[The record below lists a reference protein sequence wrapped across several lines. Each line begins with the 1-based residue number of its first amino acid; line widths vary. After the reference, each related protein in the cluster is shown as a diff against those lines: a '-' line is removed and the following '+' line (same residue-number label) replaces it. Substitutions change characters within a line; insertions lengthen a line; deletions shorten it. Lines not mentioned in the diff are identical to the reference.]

1 MKKEIFLID
10 FDITISKI
18 DSTDTL
24 LGSHNPVL
32 RDEIR
37 KKYRNNEIT
46 MREYV
51 KIGLESLNITK
62 EEFLKTLR
70 KVKIDETFV
79 DFINSGVSFRIVSAG
94 TKLNITGTLIN
105 YDINMTEDAIISN
118 DIEFE
123 DNKITVTNPFL
134 DKEEYYGVDKKE
146 AVENYQR
153 QGYRVYF
160 IGDGPSDYRAIE
172 VADFSFIRKGTR
184 AIKFCEEN
192 NIDFFEFDNFNEILE
207 YYVKDKSN
215 YKFDY

>member
-123 DNKITVTNPFL
+123 GNKITVTNPFL

-184 AIKFCEEN
+184 AIKFCEGN

-207 YYVKDKSN
+207 YVRIRKV
-215 YKFDY
+215 

>member
-123 DNKITVTNPFL
+123 GNKITVTNPFL

-207 YYVKDKSN
+207 YVRIRKV
-215 YKFDY
+215 

>member
-37 KKYRNNEIT
+37 EKYRNNEIT

-62 EEFLKTLR
+62 KEFLKTLR

-79 DFINSGVSFRIVSAG
+79 DFINSGVLFRIVSAG

-207 YYVKDKSN
+207 YVRIRKV
-215 YKFDY
+215 

>member
-79 DFINSGVSFRIVSAG
+79 DFINSGVLFRIVSAG

-207 YYVKDKSN
+207 YVRIRKV
-215 YKFDY
+215 

>member
-118 DIEFE
+118 DI
-123 DNKITVTNPFL
+123 
-134 DKEEYYGVDKKE
+134 
-146 AVENYQR
+146 
-153 QGYRVYF
+153 
-160 IGDGPSDYRAIE
+160 
-172 VADFSFIRKGTR
+172 
-184 AIKFCEEN
+184 KF
-192 NIDFFEFDNFNEILE
+192 
-207 YYVKDKSN
+207 
-215 YKFDY
+215 

>member
-123 DNKITVTNPFL
+123 GNKITVTNPFL

-153 QGYRVYF
+153 Q
-160 IGDGPSDYRAIE
+160 
-172 VADFSFIRKGTR
+172 
-184 AIKFCEEN
+184 
-192 NIDFFEFDNFNEILE
+192 
-207 YYVKDKSN
+207 
-215 YKFDY
+215 

>member
-79 DFINSGVSFRIVSAG
+79 DFINSGVLFRIVSAG

>member
-32 RDEIR
+32 RDENR

-123 DNKITVTNPFL
+123 GNKITVTNPFL

-207 YYVKDKSN
+207 YVRIRKV
-215 YKFDY
+215 

>member
-123 DNKITVTNPFL
+123 GNKITVTNPFL

-184 AIKFCEEN
+184 AVKFCQEN
-192 NIDFFEFDNFNEILE
+192 GIDFFEFDNFREILE
-207 YYVKDKSN
+207 WNKK
-215 YKFDY
+215 K